1 MTLIMSCKVDYLHRR
16 LSMFNDDQL
25 IEKMKNE
32 GMQIG
37 EELLGYVM
45 GISFVN
51 DREGNNESD
60 ITIKN
65 LEETTKRIGF
75 EKQKIYTDHDMH
87 GFVWHIWKN

>member
-37 EELLGYVM
+37 EE
-45 GISFVN
+45 F
-51 DREGNNESD
+51 
-60 ITIKN
+60 
-65 LEETTKRIGF
+65 
-75 EKQKIYTDHDMH
+75 
-87 GFVWHIWKN
+87 